1 MIRAIKVFVL
11 LVALAA
17 MLGVATVS
25 ASPAH
30 WQEDSAAS
38 GRCEL
43 CITAAHLT
51 AYEAPP
57 VLLLPA
63 PEISE
68 RSGQPLVVFGYEPV
82 SSVCFC
88 SRGPPA
94 LFL

>member
-1 MIRAIKVFVL
+1 MIRAVKAFVL

-30 WQEDSAAS
+30 WQEDSAAP

-43 CITAAHLT
+43 CITAAHLA
-51 AYEAPP
+51 AYETPP

-63 PEISE
+63 PEISG
-68 RSGQPLVVFGYEPV
+68 RSAQPLVFFCYLPV
-82 SSVCFC
+82 SLDCFC